1 MMPHSPTTR
10 VCSHC
15 DGFPVVHVT
24 TGTTAPDG
32 RRRTLTA
39 TCPACRGLGHT
50 VRTTLV
56 RAGK

>member
-1 MMPHSPTTR
+1 MMPHAQTTR

-15 DGFPVVHVT
+15 DGFPIVHVT
-24 TGTTAPDG
+24 TGTTPDG
-32 RRRTLTA
+32 RRRTLAA

-50 VRTTLV
+50 VRTTLL